1 MRDPTIHNGLADALL
16 DEGTLYRERTGV
28 LSGSGPLVMGCAA
41 PELVAQ
47 AGSFASV
54 GVIM

>member
-1 MRDPTIHNGLADALL
+1 MRDPTIRNGLADTLL

-28 LSGSGPLVMGCAA
+28 LSGSGALVMGCAA

-54 GVIM
+54 GVIN